1 MSKDRII
8 HLLSDEE
15 ISYILTGL
23 RILGQKYT
31 EQEFKDD
38 VFLVNQLYDKIDKS
52 QDVGVIGNDRI

>member
-23 RILGQKYT
+23 RVLGQQYIK
-31 EQEFKDD
+31 QECNDD
-38 VFLVNQLYDKIDKS
+38 VSFVNVLYDKIDKS
-52 QDVGVIGNDRI
+52 IDVGVIGNERI

>member
-23 RILGQKYT
+23 RVLVPKFL
-31 EQEFKDD
+31 EHDCEDD
-38 VFLVNQLYDKIDKS
+38 VFLVKQLYDKVDKS
-52 QDVGVIGNDRI
+52 LDVGVIVNERI

>member
-23 RILGQKYT
+23 RFLGQEYT
-31 EQEFKDD
+31 KQDNDDD
-38 VFLVNQLYDKIDKS
+38 VLFVGQLYDKIDS
-52 QDVGVIGNDRI
+52 SSDVGVIGNERM

>member
-23 RILGQKYT
+23 KILSQKYI
-31 EQEFKDD
+31 EHNCEDD
-38 VFLVNQLYDKIDKS
+38 VFFVNQLYDKVVKS
-52 QDVGVIGNDRI
+52 LDIGVIEN

>member
-23 RILGQKYT
+23 RVLGQQYIKH
-31 EQEFKDD
+31 
-38 VFLVNQLYDKIDKS
+38 
-52 QDVGVIGNDRI
+52 